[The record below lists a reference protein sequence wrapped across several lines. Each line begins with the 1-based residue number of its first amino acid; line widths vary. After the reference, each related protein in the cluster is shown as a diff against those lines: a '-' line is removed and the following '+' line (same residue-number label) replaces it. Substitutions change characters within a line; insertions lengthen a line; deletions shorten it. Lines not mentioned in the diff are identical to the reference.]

1 MAEDLEKLKAMAAA
15 AAVAEIR
22 SGMTVGLGTGSTA
35 ALMIARLG
43 ERIAREGLEVR
54 AIPTSAR
61 SSELARA
68 AGIPLIGFDAVTELD
83 LVIDGADQI
92 AGPALDLLK
101 GLGGAL
107 LWEKIVA
114 DSARRM
120 VVIADHTKR
129 VARLT
134 PPVPIEV
141 IPFGVEAT
149 ARKITRRTGAS
160 ATLRR
165 AGGGDPFRTD
175 SGNFILDCGF
185 APEEEIHA
193 LDADLRSIVGVVET
207 GFFLGRA
214 ARVYLATPAGVEVL
228 EPARGGGKRRVKTAE
243 G

>member
-1 MAEDLEKLKAMAAA
+1 
-15 AAVAEIR
+15 
-22 SGMTVGLGTGSTA
+22 MTLGLGTGSTA

-43 ERIAREGLEVR
+43 ERIKRDGLEIR

-61 SSELARA
+61 SGERARA
-68 AGIPLIGFDAVTELD
+68 AGIPLVGFDAVSELD

-92 AGPALDLLK
+92 AGPGLDLLK

-114 DSARRM
+114 DTARRM

-134 PPVPIEV
+134 PPVPVEV
-141 IPFGVEAT
+141 IPFGAEAT
-149 ARKITRRTGAS
+149 ARKIARRTGAE
-160 ATLRR
+160 TVLRR
-165 AGGGDPFRTD
+165 TQEGAPFRTD

-185 APEEEIHA
+185 AAEEEIHA

-214 ARVYLATPAGVEVL
+214 AKVYLATPEGVEIL
-228 EPARGGGKRRVKTAE
+228 ERA
-243 G
+243 

>member
-1 MAEDLEKLKAMAAA
+1 MTEDLEKLKSMAAEA
-15 AAVAEIR
+15 ALAEIEP
-22 SGMTVGLGTGSTA
+22 GMTIGLGTGSTA

-43 ERIAREGLEVR
+43 ERVAREGLAVR
-54 AIPTSAR
+54 AVPTSAR
-61 SSELARA
+61 SEALARA
-68 AGIPLIGFDAVTELD
+68 AGIPLVGFDAVTELD

-114 DSARRM
+114 DTARRL
-120 VVIADHTKR
+120 VIIADHTKR

-134 PPVPIEV
+134 PPLPIEV

-149 ARKITRRTGAS
+149 ARKIARRTGAE
-160 ATLRR
+160 ARLRR
-165 AGGGDPFRTD
+165 SAEGAPFRTD

-185 APEEEIHA
+185 SAEEEIHA

-207 GFFLGRA
+207 GFFLGRT
-214 ARVYLATPAGVEVL
+214 ARVYLATPRGVEVL
-228 EPARGGGKRRVKTAE
+228 DPH
-243 G
+243 